1 MSTIVAGINLNDTT
15 SFPTLVIAAGAVV
28 GDAVAY
34 TAEGTVGRGA
44 DGDPLFGKVQNIES
58 DRKGLVNTIGSGAQ
72 TLTAQAAVPLGPQN
86 LVVDGAGG
94 VKVGAAGTRV
104 HVYKYDAVTKAL
116 FIRL

>member
-1 MSTIVAGINLNDTT
+1 MTLVAGINLNDTT

-44 DGDPLFGKVQNIES
+44 DGAPLFGKVQNIEA
-58 DRKGLVNTIGSGAQ
+58 DRKGLVNRQGSGAQ
-72 TLTAQAAVPLGPQN
+72 TLTAQNAIPLGPQT

-94 VKVGAAGTRV
+94 VKVGPGGLQV
-104 HVYKYDAVTKAL
+104 HVYKYDAATKSVFVAL
-116 FIRL
+116 